1 MMKTFAAPSPEVS
14 LEVRSVPLSIRT
26 KIALAFAA
34 IYLIWGS
41 TFLATRYAVTA
52 IPPFFVSG
60 TRFFVA
66 GVILFAYARAR
77 SQEPLTWRN
86 WRAAIL
92 LGALFFL
99 ICHGGV
105 SWAARHVPS
114 GISALLMASISMWT
128 ALIEVIRPSESR
140 PRPLVLVS
148 LLTGFVGMALLVAR
162 PQVLAGSQVGSM
174 GATVVL
180 VGAFAWALG
189 TVLTKKVDL
198 PSSTML
204 SASMQ
209 MICGGALLLILGLA
223 SGQAGDLHL
232 SAITTPVWLGM
243 LFLTLIGSL
252 AGFTCYIWLLG
263 QCSPTRVA
271 TYAYVNPIVALF
283 LGWAI
288 AGEQLTGRSLL
299 ASLIVVGSVAVI
311 ISARE

>member
-1 MMKTFAAPSPEVS
+1 MMKSVAAPAPEVS
-14 LEVRSVPLSIRT
+14 LDVRSIPLSART

-41 TFLATRYAVTA
+41 TFLATRYAVVL

-66 GVILFAYARAR
+66 GVVLFAYARAR
-77 SQEPLTWRN
+77 NKDPLTWRN
-86 WRAAIL
+86 WQAALL
-92 LGALFFL
+92 LGALFFF

-128 ALIEVIRPSESR
+128 ALIEVIRRSESR
-140 PRPLVLVS
+140 PRPLVIVS
-148 LLTGFVGMALLVAR
+148 LLAGFVGMALLVAR
-162 PQVLAGSQVGSM
+162 PQVLAGSDVGSI
-174 GATVVL
+174 GAIVVL
-180 VGAFAWALG
+180 VGAFSWALG
-189 TVLTKKVDL
+189 TVLTQKVDL
-198 PSSTML
+198 PSSTIL

-209 MICGGALLLILGLA
+209 MICGGALLLILGVA
-223 SGQAGDLHL
+223 TGQAADFHPSHITS
-232 SAITTPVWLGM
+232 SALWGM
-243 LFLTLIGSL
+243 LFLTFVGSL

-288 AGEQLTGRSLL
+288 AGEQLTERSLL

>member
-1 MMKTFAAPSPEVS
+1 MKTVRAPTPEVS
-14 LEVRSVPLSIRT
+14 LDVRPAALSVRT

-41 TFLATRYAVTA
+41 TFLATRYAVA
-52 IPPFFVSG
+52 SIPPFFVSG
-60 TRFFVA
+60 TRFFIA
-66 GVILFAYARAR
+66 GVVLFTYARLR
-77 SQEPLTWRN
+77 SKQPLTWRN

-92 LGALFFL
+92 LGSLFFL

-128 ALIEVIRPSESR
+128 ALIELVRRSESR
-140 PRPLVLVS
+140 PRPLVIVC
-148 LLTGFVGMALLVAR
+148 LLTGFLGMALLVAR

-174 GATVVL
+174 GAIVVL
-180 VGAFAWALG
+180 VGAFSWALG
-189 TVLTKKVDL
+189 TVLTQKLDL
-198 PSSTML
+198 PSSTIL

-209 MICGGALLLILGLA
+209 MICGGTLLLLLGAA
-223 SGQAGDLHL
+223 SGQATEFQVTHVTW
-232 SAITTPVWLGM
+232 SAWLGM
-243 LFLTLIGSL
+243 LFLTFIGSL

-288 AGEQLTGRSLL
+288 AGEQLTERSLL

-311 ISARE
+311 ISTRE